1 MTIDANFLD
10 NLSNDLKRIVSDAS
24 EAIMG
29 VYEKNTFD
37 TEIKSDGSPVTE
49 ADESANKIIIQSLNI
64 ISPDISIVSEET
76 YDKSDEI
83 PNEPYWLVD
92 PLDGTKEFIN
102 KSKDFTVNIA
112 LIKESEPVYG
122 IICAPVTGQ
131 IWSGSCFQRSLP
143 NEDAVSTLRIVM
155 SRSHQT
161 KIDREFLKFIES
173 LGILYEIIEKGSS
186 LKLCALSDNSADIY
200 PRFGPTSEWDIAAGH
215 AILSSCGGSVF
226 NMSNCKELAY
236 SKQDTILNP
245 AFAAFR
251 NESLKDIYLP
261 ILSEFYKKLV

>member
-76 YDKSDEI
+76 YDKSAEI
-83 PNEPYWLVD
+83 PHEPYWLVD

-112 LIKESEPVYG
+112 LIKESKPVYG

-131 IWSGSCFQRSLP
+131 IWSGSCFR
-143 NEDAVSTLRIVM
+143 
-155 SRSHQT
+155 
-161 KIDREFLKFIES
+161 K
-173 LGILYEIIEKGSS
+173 
-186 LKLCALSDNSADIY
+186 
-200 PRFGPTSEWDIAAGH
+200 
-215 AILSSCGGSVF
+215 
-226 NMSNCKELAY
+226 
-236 SKQDTILNP
+236 
-245 AFAAFR
+245 
-251 NESLKDIYLP
+251 
-261 ILSEFYKKLV
+261 

>member
-1 MTIDANFLD
+1 MIIDINFLE
-10 NLSNDLKRIVSDAS
+10 NLSHDLKRIVLDAS
-24 EAIMG
+24 QAIMDI
-29 VYEKNTFD
+29 YEKNTFD
-37 TEIKSDGSPVTE
+37 TKIKSDGSPVTE
-49 ADESANKIIIQSLNI
+49 ADENANKIITQSLNI
-64 ISPDISIVSEET
+64 ISPNISIISEET

-83 PNEPYWLVD
+83 PNGPYWLVD

-112 LIKESEPVYG
+112 LIEAGKPVYG

-131 IWSGSCFQRSLP
+131 IWSGSCFQKSLP
-143 NEDAVSTLRIVM
+143 NEDNISTLRIVM
-155 SRSHQT
+155 SKSHQT
-161 KIDREFLKFIES
+161 KTDKEFLKFIES
-173 LGILYEIIEKGSS
+173 LGISYEIIEKGSS
-186 LKLCALSDNSADIY
+186 LKLCALSDDSADIY

-226 NMSNCKELAY
+226 KMSNSKELAY

-251 NESLKDIYLP
+251 NESLKDVYLP

>member
-76 YDKSDEI
+76 YDKSAEI
-83 PNEPYWLVD
+83 PHEPYWLVD

-112 LIKESEPVYG
+112 LIKESKPVYG

-143 NEDAVSTLRIVM
+143 NEDAISTLRIVM
-155 SRSHQT
+155 SKSHQT
-161 KIDREFLKFIES
+161 KTDKEFLEFIES
-173 LGILYEIIEKGSS
+173 LDISYQIIEKGSS

-215 AILSSCGGSVF
+215 ACLRQQGGRVCQMSSG
-226 NMSNCKELAY
+226 EPLAY
-236 SKQDTILNP
+236 TKEESILNP
-245 AFAAFR
+245 AFVCFR
-251 NESLKDIYLP
+251 NTYLKDKYLGL
-261 ILSEFYKKLV
+261 ISEFYKKLV

>member
-102 KSKDFTVNIA
+102 KS
-112 LIKESEPVYG
+112 S
-122 IICAPVTGQ
+122 
-131 IWSGSCFQRSLP
+131 
-143 NEDAVSTLRIVM
+143 
-155 SRSHQT
+155 
-161 KIDREFLKFIES
+161 
-173 LGILYEIIEKGSS
+173 
-186 LKLCALSDNSADIY
+186 
-200 PRFGPTSEWDIAAGH
+200 
-215 AILSSCGGSVF
+215 
-226 NMSNCKELAY
+226 
-236 SKQDTILNP
+236 
-245 AFAAFR
+245 
-251 NESLKDIYLP
+251 
-261 ILSEFYKKLV
+261 

>member
-112 LIKESEPVYG
+112 LIKESKPCLWDYMR
-122 IICAPVTGQ
+122 
-131 IWSGSCFQRSLP
+131 SCYRSNL
-143 NEDAVSTLRIVM
+143 VRIM
-155 SRSHQT
+155 FSKIFT
-161 KIDREFLKFIES
+161 KRRCCFH
-173 LGILYEIIEKGSS
+173 SS
-186 LKLCALSDNSADIY
+186 YCD
-200 PRFGPTSEWDIAAGH
+200 E
-215 AILSSCGGSVF
+215 
-226 NMSNCKELAY
+226 
-236 SKQDTILNP
+236 
-245 AFAAFR
+245 
-251 NESLKDIYLP
+251 
-261 ILSEFYKKLV
+261 